1 MCGCGRVRVRVRE
14 EDDIVILMRVISGGQ
29 TGADQGGLE
38 GAKMSGVE
46 TGGMAPRGYRT
57 SSGPQPDLEGRFGL
71 EESKWDAYHSRTR
84 HNVYH
89 SDGTVIF
96 GDPIS
101 PGSMLTYRLCREY
114 KKPRLQILYPG
125 MTRISAEGLLA
136 QWCVLH
142 CIEVLNVAGN
152 REDKNPGI
160 QVFVSR
166 VVLGTIERMRKVC
179 IL

>member
-1 MCGCGRVRVRVRE
+1 MLE
-14 EDDIVILMRVISGGQ
+14 RVISGGQ

-38 GAKMSGVE
+38 AGKMAGIV

-57 SSGPQPDLEGRFGL
+57 SSGPQPDLRKRFGL
-71 EESKWDAYHSRTR
+71 EEAKSPYYAQRTR
-84 HNVYH
+84 ANVQN

-96 GDPIS
+96 GDPTS
-101 PGSMLTYRLCREY
+101 PGSRLTAKLCREY
-114 KKPRLQILYPG
+114 GRPCLEIPYPG
-125 MTRISAEGLLA
+125 SKRTDAEGLLA

-142 CIEVLNVAGN
+142 CFEVLNVAGN

-160 QVFVSR
+160 QVFVR
-166 VVLGTIERMRKVC
+166 GVVLGAIERLRRVC

>member
-1 MCGCGRVRVRVRE
+1 MLE
-14 EDDIVILMRVISGGQ
+14 RVISGGQ

-38 GAKMSGVE
+38 GAKEADIE

-57 SSGPQPDLEGRFGL
+57 SSGPQPDLRRKFGL

-96 GDPIS
+96 GDPTS
-101 PGSMLTYRLCREY
+101 PGSKLTARLCREY
-114 KKPRLQILYPG
+114 GRPCLEVPYPG
-125 MTRISAEGLLA
+125 SKRTNAEGLLA

-142 CIEVLNVAGN
+142 CIEILNVAGN
-152 REDKNPGI
+152 REERNPGI
-160 QVFVSR
+160 QVFVSG
-166 VVLGTIERMRKVC
+166 VVLGAIKRLRLAC